1 MFKIRN
7 FIWLILFV
15 VFIFLLGWWQN
26 NKIKI
31 IWQSEPGDNEI
42 MNWQHNSVDVL
53 QNIVTEV
60 ESSVMPMVEVLKT
73 PPPLKTDLKNKTNEL
88 VDSKIIFYTN
98 QARLQYQLPPLKENN
113 LLQQAA
119 QNKLS
124 DMVKN
129 QYFDH
134 VSPQGVSARDVIDS
148 VGYKFIAIGENLAL
162 GGYSDEADLV
172 NAWLASPGHRENILS
187 KNYTEIGV
195 AVVYTEFA
203 GEMTWIAVQ
212 EFGRPASDCPAV
224 NEMLKNQI
232 EQEKISLQAK
242 ENELE
247 TKLTALNVNRPAAN
261 ATRQQIDDYNRLVEE
276 YNNLVA
282 IYKQQAENLKQQIQI
297 YNQQVE
303 QFNTCLK
310 NINY

>member
-7 FIWLILFV
+7 FIWLISFV

-31 IWQSEPGDNEI
+31 IWQSETGDNEI

-73 PPPLKTDLKNKTNEL
+73 PPPLRTDLKNKTNEL

-148 VGYKFIAIGENLAL
+148 GGYKFIAIGENLAL

-232 EQEKISLQAK
+232 EEEKISLQTK

-261 ATRQQIDDYNRLVEE
+261 ATRQQIDDYNRLVQE

-282 IYKQQAENLKQQIQI
+282 IYKQQAENLKQQIKI